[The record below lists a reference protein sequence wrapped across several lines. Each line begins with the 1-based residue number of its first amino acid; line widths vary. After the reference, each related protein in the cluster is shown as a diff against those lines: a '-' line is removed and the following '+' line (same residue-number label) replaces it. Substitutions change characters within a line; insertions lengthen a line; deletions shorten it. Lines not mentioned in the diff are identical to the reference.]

1 MQFRISKVKAKLKK
15 KKDQTDLKT
24 VVLIKILIELTESK
38 LKLD

>member
-15 KKDQTDLKT
+15 KDQNKLKI
-24 VVLIKILIELTESK
+24 VVLIKILSELTESK